1 MARFTKI
8 ETATLGP
15 YSPKQFSDE
24 TVNALIQTDI
34 QSLPPDDDAA
44 STSSI
49 TDVHVFEVLGN
60 FYVLVTY
67 QIS

>member
-24 TVNALIQTDI
+24 TVNALIQTGI
-34 QSLPPDDDAA
+34 QGLPPDDDAA

-49 TDVHVFEVLGN
+49 TDVQVIEVLGN

>member
-24 TVNALIQTDI
+24 TVNALIEAGI
-34 QSLPPDDDAA
+34 QALPPGDDAS

-49 TDVHVFEVLGN
+49 NDVQVFEVLGN

-67 QIS
+67 TIS